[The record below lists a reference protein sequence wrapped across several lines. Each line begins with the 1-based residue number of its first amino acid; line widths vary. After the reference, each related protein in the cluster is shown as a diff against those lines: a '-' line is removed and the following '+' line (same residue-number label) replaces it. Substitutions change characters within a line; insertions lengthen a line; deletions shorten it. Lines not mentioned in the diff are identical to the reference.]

1 MEAEVT
7 AMTAIF
13 RLPNL
18 TIFNDSFHVLGL
30 AIRGIMY
37 LLIFLIISVGNQ
49 PALSM
54 GVDQSMI
61 KQVIIAEAQRSDFVS
76 PAIALAVAEAESSFR
91 PDAVSHKGAI
101 GVMQIMP
108 RTARLEFGVSRQALF
123 DPYTNIRIGIR
134 FLDQLAHR
142 YKGRMHFALSHYNGG
157 SAVGA
162 WPHSRVL
169 PYTRNYVENV
179 LDKARKYYA
188 ALKDGRYQNQRQST
202 YKPTLKELSKTQT
215 GLVEKNDIE
224 GLEDMK
230 IWLEIITHMRNRHPS
245 GKTIKGSALSLKMTT
260 NSHNFQKRLGEKF

>member
-1 MEAEVT
+1 
-7 AMTAIF
+7 MTAIF

-18 TIFNDSFHVLGL
+18 TIINDSFHELGL
-30 AIRGIMY
+30 AIRGMMY
-37 LLIFLIISVGNQ
+37 LLIFLIISAGNQ

-91 PDAVSHKGAI
+91 PDAVSRKGAI

-123 DPYTNIRIGIR
+123 DPHTNIRIGIR

-179 LDKARKYYA
+179 LNKARKYQA
-188 ALKDGRYQNQRQST
+188 ALADGRYQNHQQSA
-202 YKPTLKELSKTQT
+202 YKPTIKEPSKTQT

-224 GLEDMK
+224 GLKDMK

-245 GKTIKGSALSLKMTT
+245 GRIIKSSALSRKMKT
-260 NSHNFQKRLGEKF
+260 NSHNFRKRLGGKF